1 VPAGSLSVVSLVLA
15 FAVSATS
22 AGTGG
27 SGNAAAQLRLGRA
40 AAAAG
45 RTAEALGKFE
55 QAVRLAARQGDRTD
69 EAAALAGRGEAQE
82 VLGRFADAL
91 ASARSART
99 LHLTLGDRTRA
110 AADLVDSGIA
120 QEDLNHYA
128 AALADDE
135 RALVEARACHDRL
148 DEAGA
153 LGGIGIVTMREGRLA
168 TAQSADEASLR
179 LDRSIGNRTGEGD
192 ELGRIGIVEEMLGR
206 YREALR
212 EFARALAVHRAI
224 ANRRG
229 EAKTLNNIGIVE
241 EHLGRYSA
249 ALRSHEEALPL
260 FRAIGNRLGEASD
273 EDNIGVVEEDLG
285 RYLPALAAHE
295 AALRI
300 FRGLAN
306 VAGEAADLANTAIVD
321 NDLGRYDEALRA
333 LDRALALDRAI
344 DDPSGV
350 ADALGSVGVVYED
363 LGRYEDAL
371 AEFQEALALH
381 RKLRDL
387 RGQAGDLGNIG
398 VVLAELDRAGDAV
411 DAEGEAFELD
421 RKLDNPAGEAADL
434 NNAGNVLER
443 AGRNEEALRAHRRAL
458 SLDRADGNRLQ
469 TAQDLSNVGNEE
481 NLLGQNT
488 EALSAARE
496 ALRIERGLGAPEA
509 IWHALRVAA
518 RAEAQLDRRD
528 EALADYDATLERI
541 EALRASLEA
550 SSERRSFFENKL
562 FVYDEYLDYLRE
574 LDARYPGRGYDRRA
588 LDVFEREQ
596 GRAFLEEIGQSSA
609 RAFSGV
615 PPQVTAR
622 ESQLAAET
630 ERVQGLLAKSR
641 SAAAVDEA
649 AVSALA
655 SELAGLLRSRSAL
668 ESRLRVAYPAYYAL
682 THPQPRDPATLQRL
696 LGPGEVALVYAV
708 LDDATAL
715 WVIDRSHLSLYSL
728 PGGTRDVTAK
738 VQAVLRGPQAMQDDL
753 DHAITSRRI
762 LTDRAEAL
770 APQIASDAYALY
782 SWLVPPAASARVEA
796 ATQLLIVPTGP
807 LYQLAF
813 EALVTGDPSTVPEP
827 HFLIEDHSVSYL
839 SSASLLAVLRA
850 AEAARRAPR
859 YPVVA
864 FANPAYAD
872 SEQLTTDEDHS
883 PLAKL
888 QTNVLA
894 SYFGPQGFFP
904 ALPGSESEAKAVVAA
919 LGAPEDSR
927 PLYEGEDASRD
938 KVLQLQAAD
947 CAKGPCL
954 RDYRYLLFATHAV
967 LPDQVEGLAQPSLV
981 LAHPERG
988 EGFLTMGDVLGLSLD
1003 ADVVSLSAC
1012 NTGRGTVSHG
1022 DGVRGLTQAFMY
1034 AGTPVVSV
1042 TLWELSDLAASQ
1054 LTPAFYAGLR
1064 AGKSPAEALRDAKL
1078 ELLHGDDAI
1087 LHFPYFWASTVIFGD
1102 GARGGPRG

>member
-1 VPAGSLSVVSLVLA
+1 VSASVLALALVL
-15 FAVSATS
+15 AVSATS
-22 AGTGG
+22 GDAGG
-27 SGNAAAQLRLGRA
+27 AAAQLRLAQA
-40 AAAAG
+40 AATAG
-45 RTAEALGKFE
+45 RPAEALTEFE
-55 QAVRLAARQGDRTD
+55 RAATLATRQGDRRD
-69 EAAALAGRGEAQE
+69 LADALAGRGEAQE
-82 VLGRFADAL
+82 VLGRFEAAL
-91 ASARSART
+91 ASAQRARS
-99 LHLTLGDRTRA
+99 LHLQLGDRMRA
-110 AADLVDSGIA
+110 AADLVDCGIA
-120 QEDLNHYA
+120 LEDLNRYA
-128 AALADDE
+128 AALADEE
-135 RALVEARACHDRL
+135 RALAEARARHDRL

-153 LGGIGIVTMREGRLA
+153 LGGIGVVAMREGRL
-168 TAQSADEASLR
+168 TAALNADEASLR
-179 LDRSIGNRTGEGD
+179 LDRSVGNRAGEGD
-192 ELGRIGIVEEMLGR
+192 ELGRIGLVDEMRGR
-206 YREALR
+206 YAEALR
-212 EFARALAVHRAI
+212 EFAQALALHRAI

-229 EAKTLNNIGIVE
+229 EAKTLNNIGIVD
-241 EHLGRYSA
+241 EHIGRYAA
-249 ALRSHEEALPL
+249 ALQSHEAALPL

-273 EDNIGVVEEDLG
+273 QDNIGIVEEDLG

-300 FRGLAN
+300 FRALGN

-321 NDLGRYDEALRA
+321 NDLGRYDEALHA
-333 LDRALALDRAI
+333 LDRALALDRGI
-344 DDPSGV
+344 DDPSGL

-363 LGRYEDAL
+363 LGRNEDAL

-381 RKLRDL
+381 RKLGDL
-387 RGQAGDLGNIG
+387 RGQAGDLGNVG

-411 DAEGEAFELD
+411 DAEGDAFELD

-434 NNAGNVLER
+434 NNTGNVLER
-443 AGRNEEALRAHRRAL
+443 AGRNEEALRAHQRAL
-458 SLDRADGNRLQ
+458 ELDRAAGNRMQ

-481 NLLGQNT
+481 NLLGHNA
-488 EALSAARE
+488 EALSAAHE
-496 ALRIERGLGAPEA
+496 ALRIERGLGAPEP
-509 IWHALRVAA
+509 IWRALRVAA
-518 RAEAQLDRRD
+518 RAESRLGRRD
-528 EALADYDATLERI
+528 DALADYDATLERI

-550 SSERRSFFENKL
+550 GSERRSFFENKL

-574 LDARYPGRGYDRRA
+574 LDAAFPGRGYDRKA

-609 RAFSGV
+609 RTFSGV

-622 ESQLAAET
+622 ESELASET

-655 SELAGLLRSRSAL
+655 SELASLLRSRAAL

-728 PGGTRDVTAK
+728 AGGTRDVTAK

-762 LTDRAEAL
+762 LTDRATAL
-770 APQIASDAYALY
+770 EPQVASDAYALY
-782 SWLVPPAASARVEA
+782 TWLVPPAARVSVEG
-796 ATQLLIVPTGP
+796 ATNLLVVPTGP

-813 EALVTGDPSTVPEP
+813 EALVTQDPSNASEP
-827 HFLIEDHSVSYL
+827 HFLIEDRAVSYL

-850 AEAARRAPR
+850 AETARRAPR
-859 YPVVA
+859 FPVVA
-864 FANPAYAD
+864 FANPAYAQP
-872 SEQLTTDEDHS
+872 EQVSAGEDRS
-883 PLAKL
+883 PLATL
-888 QTNVLA
+888 QTSVLA
-894 SYFGPQGFFP
+894 SYFGPRGVFP
-904 ALPGSESEAKAVVAA
+904 ELPGSEGEAKAVVAT

-947 CAKGPCL
+947 CAKTPCL

-1012 NTGRGTVSHG
+1012 NTGRGTVNHG

-1054 LTPAFYAGLR
+1054 LTPAFYGGLR

-1078 ELLHGDDAI
+1078 ALLHGDDAI
-1087 LHFPYFWASTVIFGD
+1087 LRFPYFWASTVIFGD
-1102 GARGGPRG
+1102 GASGGARG